1 MINVKLYIPVSQGQI
16 GLSVARRSSIESTDS
31 VVVGRSLYWE
41 MALNSFFLSSLIRL
55 RILCRCLLRSAAKNT
70 AKRILRRICIKLVIV
85 LMDIQKAP
93 YKLCYKAH
101 ISSAIKNAI
110 VEYFDY
116 TSGHLTII
124 NNLECGQCSS
134 NAGSWVMVTLDI

>member
-1 MINVKLYIPVSQGQI
+1 M
-16 GLSVARRSSIESTDS
+16 
-31 VVVGRSLYWE
+31 
-41 MALNSFFLSSLIRL
+41 
-55 RILCRCLLRSAAKNT
+55 
-70 AKRILRRICIKLVIV
+70 VIV

-101 ISSAIKNAI
+101 ISSTTKNAI

-124 NNLECGQCSS
+124 NNLECGQRSS
-134 NAGSWVMVTLDI
+134 NAGSWVMVTLDIYDVRCDKI

>member
-1 MINVKLYIPVSQGQI
+1 M
-16 GLSVARRSSIESTDS
+16 
-31 VVVGRSLYWE
+31 
-41 MALNSFFLSSLIRL
+41 
-55 RILCRCLLRSAAKNT
+55 
-70 AKRILRRICIKLVIV
+70 VIV

-101 ISSAIKNAI
+101 ISPATKNAI

-116 TSGHLTII
+116 TSVHLTII

-134 NAGSWVMVTLDI
+134 NAGSWAMVTLDIYDVRCDQI